1 MASELQ
7 YDDSN
12 LQKLFAELEPKRR
25 VQALKGGFRKL
36 ANKVRKKAV
45 DNLRESIHTDE
56 NLEKGV
62 RAIVFKRKAGF
73 RVTVGSKKKTKK
85 ADKSG
90 ENDADKPTK
99 QKSEDKTHVLIW
111 AEDGTVWRKSK
122 KSTRYRVGG
131 NWRRGSIRGRMPRYG
146 FMAKTQSEVRDTV
159 TDDMHRMVA
168 ESVERIAKKYGCK

>member
-1 MASELQ
+1 MSSELQ

-45 DNLRESIHTDE
+45 GNLHESIHTDE
-56 NLEKGV
+56 DLEKGV

-73 RVTVGSKKKTKK
+73 RVTVGTKRASKNGKGEAGMHTNRRGLKK
-85 ADKSG
+85 
-90 ENDADKPTK
+90 P
-99 QKSEDKTHVLIW
+99 VLIW
-111 AEDGTVWRKSK
+111 AEGGTTMRHTKSNGPK
-122 KSTRYRVGG
+122 RAKRYRAAH
-131 NWRRGSIRGRMPRYG
+131 STGRMPRYG

-159 TDDMHRMVA
+159 TEDMHRMVA
-168 ESVERIAKKYGCK
+168 ESVERISKKYGCK